1 MSYDEIGMPP
11 NMSSSRPLRAQ
22 DRWFLGSFP
31 CALAAAELGR
41 SATSSIPVPERC
53 LVCATMNQPIYTRLR
68 CGEDGFAMPQSYQTI
83 SAGLRQRAHQ
93 FEPFGWLVSILA
105 FFAIGLLD
113 DIAIRFWYIFF
124 WGLFLGPF
132 VSLIRRAPDLAFL
145 SAVSFGTM
153 IIPTDG
159 DRYQQTL
166 LSPLRLTIVLICYS
180 AMFALIRTVLL
191 TLARTYTSL
200 FESPNSFQAY

>member
-1 MSYDEIGMPP
+1 
-11 NMSSSRPLRAQ
+11 
-22 DRWFLGSFP
+22 
-31 CALAAAELGR
+31 
-41 SATSSIPVPERC
+41 
-53 LVCATMNQPIYTRLR
+53 
-68 CGEDGFAMPQSYQTI
+68 MPQSYQTI

-93 FEPFGWLVSILA
+93 FEPFGWLVSLLA

-113 DIAIRFWYIFF
+113 DIAIRFRYIFF
-124 WGLFLGPF
+124 WGLFLGPL

-153 IIPTDG
+153 NIPTDG

-180 AMFALIRTVLL
+180 AMFALIRTRLSDTGPHIYFTLRVAQLLSSILIACTSIGALLVISQYISALLWLDYQRLNQNVEQMLFPTFFLTIASVLL
-191 TLARTYTSL
+191 TTHNRLKDPVIET
-200 FESPNSFQAY
+200 